1 MVIYRANEDTDWE
14 DTHLNKKT
22 KEDSKDLF
30 SSQDIPFL
38 NTESNPKLSLRSGKS
53 LTSKKNTSPENTRR
67 TKEKKHDL
75 HAPSLDMFAPSG
87 ERSSR
92 TANISVFNQTEAR
105 PSCEDM
111 FGSGSSKVL
120 NSKTVEKNDGYAST
134 CNLQVNKSKIIFED
148 NDEFSFP
155 VRKRTSKSSLVNDEN
170 DEFSFS
176 INKRRR
182 VQEQPTN
189 EADVFSFI
197 SNKNSSTKRSRQS
210 NPDMFA
216 SGGTS
221 SSSVAGS
228 SKLSNLRNNKERDEI
243 DSRGSRQIADDDLFT
258 FPEDSFPKRKR
269 YKESL
274 NCANDSTSEVKIALF
289 SKTITD
295 NNTISDLQNEVKPE
309 IKIDVA
315 EDRKNL
321 VTYSKN
327 MPNPTKL
334 KKVRI
339 TMW

>member
-1 MVIYRANEDTDWE
+1 MVIYRAFEETDL
-14 DTHLNKKT
+14 DVIHLNKKT

-30 SSQDIPFL
+30 SSQDIHFQ
-38 NTESNPKLSLRSGKS
+38 NTESNPKLSLRSSKS
-53 LTSKKNTSPENTRR
+53 LTSRKNTSPENKSR
-67 TKEKKHDL
+67 TKEDKPVL

-92 TANISVFNQTEAR
+92 TANISVLNQTEAR

-111 FGSGSSKVL
+111 FGSSSSKVL
-120 NSKTVEKNDGYAST
+120 NSKTVEKNDAYAST
-134 CNLQVNKSKIIFED
+134 SNLQVNKSKIMFED

-155 VRKRTSKSSLVNDEN
+155 VRKRTSRPSLVNDEN

-176 INKRRR
+176 VNKRRR
-182 VQEQPTN
+182 VQEQPAN
-189 EADVFSFI
+189 EDDVFSFT
-197 SNKNSSTKRSRQS
+197 SNKNSSTKRTRQS

-228 SKLSNLRNNKERDEI
+228 SKLSSLTNNKVRDEI
-243 DSRGSRQIADDDLFT
+243 DFRRSRQIPDDDLFT
-258 FPEDSFPKRKR
+258 FPEDSLPKRKR

-274 NCANDSTSEVKIALF
+274 NCANDSKSEVKIALF

-295 NNTISDLQNEVKPE
+295 IKSISDQQNEVRPE
-309 IKIDVA
+309 IKMDVA
-315 EDRKNL
+315 EDGKNL

-339 TMW
+339 KIW

>member
-1 MVIYRANEDTDWE
+1 MVIYRAFEETDL
-14 DTHLNKKT
+14 DDIHINKKT

-30 SSQDIPFL
+30 SSQDIHFQ
-38 NTESNPKLSLRSGKS
+38 NTESNPKLSLRSSKS
-53 LTSKKNTSPENTRR
+53 LTSRKNTSPENKSR
-67 TKEKKHDL
+67 TKENKPGL

-92 TANISVFNQTEAR
+92 TANISVLNQTEAR

-111 FGSGSSKVL
+111 FGSSSSKVL
-120 NSKTVEKNDGYAST
+120 NSKTVEKNDAYAST
-134 CNLQVNKSKIIFED
+134 SHLQVNKSKIMFED

-155 VRKRTSKSSLVNDEN
+155 VRKRTSRPSLVNDEN

-176 INKRRR
+176 VNKRRR

-189 EADVFSFI
+189 EDDVFSFT
-197 SNKNSSTKRSRQS
+197 SNKNSSTKRTRQS
-210 NPDMFA
+210 NPDMFS

-228 SKLSNLRNNKERDEI
+228 SKLSSMRNNNEKDEI
-243 DSRGSRQIADDDLFT
+243 DFRRSRQIPDDDLLT
-258 FPEDSFPKRKR
+258 FPEDSLPKRKS

-274 NCANDSTSEVKIALF
+274 NYANGSKSEVKIALF

-295 NNTISDLQNEVKPE
+295 TKSISDQQNEVRPE
-309 IKIDVA
+309 IKMDVA

-339 TMW
+339 KIW